1 MTPQQVLDL
10 PMDDND
16 AGAKTIREYLVSLVE
31 MLWVEGEGFSGKR
44 PFGNSGWEAELLD
57 TFDNADENLSEK
69 SKSNLIREAI
79 RSLKSN
85 HGPEL
90 IEYIARIE
98 KAIAVLGTMTDELA
112 SVGEDVN
119 NHIRLR
125 GKIQGL
131 KLALSYLKED
141 GG

>member
-1 MTPQQVLDL
+1 
-10 PMDDND
+10 
-16 AGAKTIREYLVSLVE
+16 

>member
-16 AGAKTIREYLVSLVE
+16 AGAKTIREYLASLVE

-79 RSLKSN
+79 RSLKKAPDVPDIAN
-85 HGPEL
+85 LQRWKEEATIVIKQWEQVWDALGQPGNLGGIKAAAALAEVQRMGHG
-90 IEYIARIE
+90 
-98 KAIAVLGTMTDELA
+98 G
-112 SVGEDVN
+112 
-119 NHIRLR
+119 
-125 GKIQGL
+125 
-131 KLALSYLKED
+131 
-141 GG
+141 